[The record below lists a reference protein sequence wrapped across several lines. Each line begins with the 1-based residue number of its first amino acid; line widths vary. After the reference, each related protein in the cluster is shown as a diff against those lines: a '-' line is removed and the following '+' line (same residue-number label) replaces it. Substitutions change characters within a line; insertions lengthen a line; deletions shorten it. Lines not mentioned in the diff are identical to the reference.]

1 MLPPVSLL
9 DQLAAAR
16 RAGVDFADVWPR
28 ALKAALSGAH
38 TSERDEWASVLS
50 ETAQAWAAAFQRA
63 PARGS
68 ERALR
73 VLDDPERETL
83 PDCPRGCCQH
93 CQQPIPPRKKRSAKF
108 CSDDCRRDHHHAR
121 EAAERAAA

>member
-1 MLPPVSLL
+1 MSPPVSLL
-9 DQLAAAR
+9 DQLADAR
-16 RAGVDFADVWPR
+16 RAGVDFGDAWPG

-83 PDCPRGCCQH
+83 PDCPRGCCQR
-93 CQQPIPPRKKRSAKF
+93 CFEPIPAGKKRSARF
-108 CSDDCRRDHHHAR
+108 CCDECRRDWHHTR